1 MSKRWNAY
9 KQYIGLTVLVVLI
22 GVLFGM
28 QKVSAANAAVMVVL
42 TAAVFFLNKIE
53 NGKLQW
59 LRHLVLLFANILF
72 AFTILNSLTGFVNVL
87 DLCKEIFL
95 DILLVGFFYLI
106 IAGISGS
113 VRFTVWTGNILATV
127 FMVVNIFLQ
136 DVRGRKL
143 NYFDISS
150 LGTALNVAGQY
161 RLKLTLSM
169 VLAVVTLILFTWW
182 SMQGLQKLKQD
193 YRFYIGRGC
202 FAAAGIFVFFL
213 CIGTGFLKKFGVY
226 DRAWDY
232 DQESILLNFIVE
244 YRETCT
250 TEDAAS
256 AIPQPEGYSEE
267 KAVAV
272 LQKYSTNEVEEAE
285 ETTPNIIVIM
295 NESYADLR
303 VYGSLGE
310 ADETVMPFYDS
321 LRENMVKGTAYSS
334 VFGGNTASAEYEFL
348 TGDSIILYPGGSVA
362 YSNYLKDYEKI
373 YSIVDIYRNMGYETY
388 GMHPYRENGWY
399 RDRIYPAMG
408 FENILF
414 ETDYPHQDT
423 IRSFVSDKE
432 DYEKIIET
440 FENKNSERMFVF
452 NVTMQ
457 NHGDYSDRTWKGE
470 IQVDD
475 LAKEDDSFDKEELE
489 LYLSLMKES
498 DKALEQLITYFEA
511 VDEPVAILLFGDH
524 QPGIEYAME
533 KGEEAAPMDK
543 YAVPF
548 FLWTNYETKEEQVEA
563 VSMNYLPVLLAEKT
577 QTPMNAYFRY
587 LQDLYTKYPVV
598 TGEGAIDRNGEYK
611 ERTDRQLQQDLLE
624 YEYVMYYRLTGSGEE
639 YESYFGY

>member
-250 TEDAAS
+250 TED
-256 AIPQPEGYSEE
+256 
-267 KAVAV
+267 
-272 LQKYSTNEVEEAE
+272 
-285 ETTPNIIVIM
+285 
-295 NESYADLR
+295 
-303 VYGSLGE
+303 
-310 ADETVMPFYDS
+310 
-321 LRENMVKGTAYSS
+321 
-334 VFGGNTASAEYEFL
+334 
-348 TGDSIILYPGGSVA
+348 
-362 YSNYLKDYEKI
+362 
-373 YSIVDIYRNMGYETY
+373 
-388 GMHPYRENGWY
+388 
-399 RDRIYPAMG
+399 
-408 FENILF
+408 
-414 ETDYPHQDT
+414 
-423 IRSFVSDKE
+423 
-432 DYEKIIET
+432 
-440 FENKNSERMFVF
+440 
-452 NVTMQ
+452 
-457 NHGDYSDRTWKGE
+457 
-470 IQVDD
+470 
-475 LAKEDDSFDKEELE
+475 DSFDKEELE

-611 ERTDRQLQQDLLE
+611 ERTDSQLQQDLLE